1 MPHGSSIRLNAVE
14 DCLGLDLNAKAL
26 QFRLHM
32 FLDKDRPDRFEVLL
46 RGCRMRVFVLGPQ
59 GAVVDKELVYQA
71 AHMVAAEIEV

>member
-1 MPHGSSIRLNAVE
+1 MSKQAMPHGSSIRLNAVE

-46 RGCRMRVFVLGPQ
+46 RG
-59 GAVVDKELVYQA
+59 
-71 AHMVAAEIEV
+71 